1 MAVDQ
6 ASVAR
11 MAWPPAPR
19 SRCVRAC
26 RAALAGGVRAAAL
39 YHPLQVLDA
48 VRAPELFR
56 HATPASSSYD
66 NRRRS
71 RYGRRRYGWHGPYT
85 RRRPRAGRAARWL
98 PAVPRTLLG
107 RANPAAALT
116 GSRG

>member
-6 ASVAR
+6 PSVAR
-11 MAWPPAPR
+11 MAWPPPPR

-39 YHPLQVLDA
+39 YHPLPVLDA
-48 VRAPELFR
+48 VRDPELFR

-71 RYGRRRYGWHGPYT
+71 RYGRSRYDWHDPYT
-85 RRRPRAGRAARWL
+85 RLLPPAVLDARTL
-98 PAVPRTLLG
+98 PAVQLV
-107 RANPAAALT
+107 
-116 GSRG
+116 